1 MGDGV
6 QLSNIKIIGLGAL
19 NTDHIYNVE
28 RILGEG
34 EAVVSSAASFRGGS
48 AANTLYGLAKLGIKT
63 GFAGVVGGDA
73 EGKVLLSDFQ
83 KVGVDTSQ
91 ISIKQGAKTG
101 SVVCLSDSAGRRAL
115 YVMPGANNML
125 AIDDLD
131 LDYINRAE
139 MLHLSSFVNDS
150 QFQVMLEV
158 IKKLDPSIKVS
169 FSPGALYAARGLRAL
184 APILAGTYVL
194 FINHS
199 EMRKLTDKDFTA
211 GAAICLEQGCQIVVV
226 TLGKGASYKNVLA
239 TAYIRDGS
247 SEYVVKPASQTRA
260 QDTTGAG
267 DAFTTG
273 FLYGLIKGE
282 GLKECGQLGDIAAQL
297 SISKTGARAGLPT
310 ADELAR
316 RYGELYNQQ
325 L

>member
-1 MGDGV
+1 M
-6 QLSNIKIIGLGAL
+6 SNIKVIGLGAL

-28 RILGEG
+28 RILSEG
-34 EAVVSSAASFRGGS
+34 EAVVGSAASFPGGS
-48 AANTLYGLAKLGIKT
+48 AANTLYGLAKLGVKA

-83 KVGVDTSQ
+83 KVGVGTSQ
-91 ISIKQGAKTG
+91 ISVKQGAKTG
-101 SVVCLSDSAGRRAL
+101 SVVCLSDRAGRRAL

-125 AIDDLD
+125 AIDDLG
-131 LDYINRAE
+131 LDYINRTE
-139 MLHLSSFVNDS
+139 MLHLSSFVDDS
-150 QFQVMLEV
+150 QFQVMIEV
-158 IKKLDPSIKVS
+158 IKKLDLSVKVS

-184 APILAGTYVL
+184 APILARTYVL

-199 EMRKLTDKDFTA
+199 EMRKLTGKDFTA
-211 GAAICLEQGCQIVVV
+211 GAEICLEQGCQIVVV
-226 TLGKGASYKNVLA
+226 TLGKGASYKNVMA
-239 TAYIRDGS
+239 AAYIRDGNN
-247 SEYVVKPASQTRA
+247 EYVVKPASQTRA
-260 QDTTGAG
+260 RDTTGAG

-273 FLYGLIKGE
+273 FLYGLLKGK

-297 SISKTGARAGLPT
+297 AISKIGARAGLPT